1 MAYDNTNKG
10 ILSKNDRK
18 EKDSHPD
25 HKGQLNVNGVEYWL
39 SAWVKERN
47 DGSGKFFSLSVTPKD
62 AQAQRPAQQQQRRPP
77 PAPAPRQ
84 PARQAASG
92 FDDMDDDIPF

>member
-1 MAYDNTNKG
+1 MAYDKTNTG

-39 SAWVKERN
+39 SAWIKERN
-47 DGSGKFFSLSVTPKD
+47 DGSGKFFSLSVTPKE
-62 AQAQRPAQQQQRRPP
+62 AQTQRQPP
-77 PAPAPRQ
+77 PARSAPPQRPAPRQ
-84 PARQAASG
+84 SAPR
-92 FDDMDDDIPF
+92 DDFEDSIPF